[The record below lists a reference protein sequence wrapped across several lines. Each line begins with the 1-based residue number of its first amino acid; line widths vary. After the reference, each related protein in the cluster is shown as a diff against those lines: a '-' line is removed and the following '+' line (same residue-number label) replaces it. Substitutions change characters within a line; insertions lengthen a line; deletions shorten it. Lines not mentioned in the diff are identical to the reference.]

1 PAISGDIASAMANE
15 EVEEEEPWADP
26 VKQFQVTASTQP
38 GVSVYSSNSAWVPD
52 AESAES
58 PRERRRVEP
67 GSSLTSLSETPLR
80 TKPGESMSVPLTPRS
95 TPSPASK
102 SGGGLASVDELFPE
116 VRSPGGSEVSD
127 TTSIALEK
135 MSKEITSSL
144 KSVVLISAAI
154 ESQAAE
160 GRAEGRSRPSLLG
173 QNMAFDLLADAYQA
187 VRSPPSTARSLA
199 ASQEA
204 PIELRLEEVQA
215 AAAALVAAS
224 VAAACQ
230 AELGD
235 GDVRNLE
242 SRESDARERQ
252 GLEATAERTAAAA
265 TSGART
271 DVQKEAEEAPPH
283 ADEIEEVR
291 NLESR
296 ESDARERQGL
306 EATAERTAAAATSGA
321 RTDVQKEEEEV
332 PTHAD
337 EIEEVA
343 PAVPSEPKCEETTPL
358 AKARL
363 ERKESML
370 SVPSPRRQEEFMAS
384 NEALPGMVDELEVEP
399 KVVPFGIMVTDSES
413 RKSVVLLEPP
423 ILDVPPPR
431 DSGSDT
437 DSNEVDMMPM
447 IKDTVEDAVWA
458 AFSRDKDAS
467 LIDASEAES
476 RVTDASK
483 VKSQEEVPEALTSL
497 TQPFSELLRSDGM
510 RPDSRQ
516 CDEERENRPR
526 SRRGS
531 DSTISPELAWEED
544 ERTMEQLTLQ
554 KSLLE
559 ALAMEVAEAETAEQ
573 PDVGEKL
580 AQEVLDSAVQEL
592 EASERRYGSNV
603 FTATEV
609 DSLQENADK
618 PPSGPASEAPTV
630 SPELALEEDDQR
642 VEQLTLQKS
651 LADALALAE
660 VDRETTPRDLAS
672 RETAQRDVA
681 TPEMEDTLAH
691 ELLDTAV
698 HNIELEA
705 ARDSSNVLSPE
716 VSAASQAEVDALREN
731 AEPPSRPV
739 SEAPTVSPELALEED
754 DQRLE
759 QLSLQKSL
767 ADALALAEAEA
778 MTDGDV
784 LVHELLEEAVQ
795 NAELD
800 SREVSRGISTVFTPT
815 EVSVAAS
822 QAEVD
827 ALEENADKPAS
838 RPASDAPTVSPELAL
853 EEDDQRVEQ
862 LTLQKSLAD
871 ALALAEVADSE
882 IPREIAS
889 RETAVRDVSTPEM
902 EEALAHDLFGVALK
916 NLELEAARDSSV
928 VFSAEVSVAASQAEV
943 DALRENADK
952 PSSRPVSEA
961 PTVSPELALEEDD
974 QRLEQLTLQR
984 SLADALAIAEV
995 AEVAQKETTPRDVAT
1010 PEGETL
1016 AHELLDAAVRN
1027 VELDAN
1033 EVAREGSAV
1042 LTPTEVSVAASR
1054 AEVDALR
1061 ENADKPSSR
1070 PVSEAPTVS
1079 PELAMEEDDQRL
1091 EQLTLQRSLADA
1103 LAIAE
1108 VAEVAQKETTPR
1120 DVATPEGETLAH
1132 ELLDAAVR
1140 NVELDAN
1147 EVAREG
1153 SAVLTPTEVS
1163 VAASRAEVAQER
1175 EIASRETARD
1185 VVTPDVGE
1193 TLAHELLDAAVT
1205 KAKLDAE

>member
-1 PAISGDIASAMANE
+1 MIK
-15 EVEEEEPWADP
+15 VENICA
-26 VKQFQVTASTQP
+26 K
-38 GVSVYSSNSAWVPD
+38 
-52 AESAES
+52 
-58 PRERRRVEP
+58 
-67 GSSLTSLSETPLR
+67 
-80 TKPGESMSVPLTPRS
+80 
-95 TPSPASK
+95 
-102 SGGGLASVDELFPE
+102 
-116 VRSPGGSEVSD
+116 
-127 TTSIALEK
+127 
-135 MSKEITSSL
+135 
-144 KSVVLISAAI
+144 
-154 ESQAAE
+154 
-160 GRAEGRSRPSLLG
+160 
-173 QNMAFDLLADAYQA
+173 
-187 VRSPPSTARSLA
+187 
-199 ASQEA
+199 A

-252 GLEATAERTAAAA
+252 GLEATAEERTAAAA

-698 HNIELEA
+698 HNIELEERRA
-705 ARDSSNVLSPE
+705 T
-716 VSAASQAEVDALREN
+716 
-731 AEPPSRPV
+731 
-739 SEAPTVSPELALEED
+739 APTCSP
-754 DQRLE
+754 
-759 QLSLQKSL
+759 
-767 ADALALAEAEA
+767 
-778 MTDGDV
+778 
-784 LVHELLEEAVQ
+784 
-795 NAELD
+795 
-800 SREVSRGISTVFTPT
+800 
-815 EVSVAAS
+815 
-822 QAEVD
+822 
-827 ALEENADKPAS
+827 
-838 RPASDAPTVSPELAL
+838 
-853 EEDDQRVEQ
+853 
-862 LTLQKSLAD
+862 
-871 ALALAEVADSE
+871 
-882 IPREIAS
+882 PR
-889 RETAVRDVSTPEM
+889 
-902 EEALAHDLFGVALK
+902 
-916 NLELEAARDSSV
+916 
-928 VFSAEVSVAASQAEV
+928 
-943 DALRENADK
+943 
-952 PSSRPVSEA
+952 
-961 PTVSPELALEEDD
+961 
-974 QRLEQLTLQR
+974 
-984 SLADALAIAEV
+984 
-995 AEVAQKETTPRDVAT
+995 
-1010 PEGETL
+1010 
-1016 AHELLDAAVRN
+1016 
-1027 VELDAN
+1027 
-1033 EVAREGSAV
+1033 
-1042 LTPTEVSVAASR
+1042 
-1054 AEVDALR
+1054 
-1061 ENADKPSSR
+1061 
-1070 PVSEAPTVS
+1070 
-1079 PELAMEEDDQRL
+1079 
-1091 EQLTLQRSLADA
+1091 
-1103 LAIAE
+1103 
-1108 VAEVAQKETTPR
+1108 
-1120 DVATPEGETLAH
+1120 
-1132 ELLDAAVR
+1132 
-1140 NVELDAN
+1140 
-1147 EVAREG
+1147 
-1153 SAVLTPTEVS
+1153 
-1163 VAASRAEVAQER
+1163 
-1175 EIASRETARD
+1175 
-1185 VVTPDVGE
+1185 
-1193 TLAHELLDAAVT
+1193 
-1205 KAKLDAE
+1205 